1 MTMTR
6 KTERTD
12 ASIDTV
18 VTVGEVRFGSDPFP
32 VIAGPCAV
40 ESEEQIR
47 AVARIVAEAGADVLR
62 GGTVASASAPYAF
75 AGLGM
80 VGVDLLI
87 EAGREVGLP
96 VVTQVNEPRHVA
108 ALADKVDML
117 EIAAN
122 DMQNFELLRVAGET
136 RTPVLLK
143 RAPSATIDE
152 WLWAAE
158 YILAEGNDQVVMCE
172 RGIRTFGDGP
182 TLDITSVPVV
192 KERSHLPVIVFPSH
206 AAGTRHRVAPLA
218 LASLGVGANGV
229 VVEVH
234 NNPDAALTNREQ
246 QLGGEAFDELMSAL
260 GVNRM
265 RIDVDQTDRELVR
278 LLARRRDIA
287 LAIGRM
293 KAQRG
298 LPVHAPGREAELLA
312 EVRQEASIY
321 GLDEDYVQRLFEE
334 ILEQSRLMQQRER
347 GEA

>member
-1 MTMTR
+1 MNMTR
-6 KTERTD
+6 KTDRTET
-12 ASIDTV
+12 SIDTV
-18 VTVGEVRFGSDPFP
+18 VKVGEVRFGADPFP

-40 ESEEQIR
+40 ESEEQIMLAAR
-47 AVARIVAEAGADVLR
+47 LVADAGADVLR
-62 GGTVASASAPYAF
+62 GGTVASAGAPYGF
-75 AGLGM
+75 SGLGM
-80 VGVDLLI
+80 VGVELLVA
-87 EAGREVGLP
+87 AGSEVGLP
-96 VVTQVNEPRHVA
+96 VVTQVNEPRDIA
-108 ALADKVDML
+108 ALVDTVDML

-172 RGIRTFGDGP
+172 RGIRTFGEGP

-206 AAGTRHRVAPLA
+206 AAGSRNRVAPLA

-234 NNPDAALTNREQ
+234 PDPDHALSNREQ
-246 QLGGEAFDELMSAL
+246 QIGAEAFEELMSAL

-265 RIDVDQTDRELVR
+265 RIDVDQIDRDVVR

-287 LAIGRM
+287 LAIGRV

-298 LPVHAPGREAELLA
+298 LPVHAPGRELELLA
-312 EVRQEASIY
+312 EVREEAAIY
-321 GLDEDYVQRLFEE
+321 GLDEDYVQTLFELV
-334 ILEQSRLMQQRER
+334 LEQSRLMQERER
-347 GEA
+347 GER